1 MSNQP
6 TTDIAQQSTSSNT
19 WFTTGFNVLQATCS
33 SQLDFTPAIYNDS
46 LLSTES
52 LLRAHNKTLDDYPDI
67 STPDCSAAADLPACL
82 MQAELAYEG
91 PALAHQVKA
100 LSVAPRSASRVGF

>member
-19 WFTTGFNVLQATCS
+19 WFTTVFNVLQATCS
-33 SQLDFTPAIYNDS
+33 SQLDFYNDS

-52 LLRAHNKTLDDYPDI
+52 LLRAHNKTLDDYPDMP
-67 STPDCSAAADLPACL
+67 TPDRSAAADLPACL

-91 PALAHQVKA
+91 PALARQVKA
-100 LSVAPRSASRVGF
+100 LSVAPRSASRAGF